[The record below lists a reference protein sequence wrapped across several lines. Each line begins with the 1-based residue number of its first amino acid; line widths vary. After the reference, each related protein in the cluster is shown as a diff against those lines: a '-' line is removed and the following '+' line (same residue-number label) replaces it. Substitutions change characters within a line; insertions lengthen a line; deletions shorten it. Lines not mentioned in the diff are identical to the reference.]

1 MKKRT
6 PRKIAKRRRQRRVAS
21 PRIPL
26 NRRDKLAG
34 EWFAKLVALQA
45 RLRGANG
52 CPWDHEQTHQSLRK
66 FLIEESYEVLDAM
79 ESDDPR
85 KFASEL
91 GDLLLQVVFHSI
103 LAEEAGAFT
112 ISDVIESIHTKMVRR
127 HPHVFGDAKAK
138 DSAAVLRNWEQI
150 KAEERAEAQ
159 EEGRAVAGG
168 KGSEMEDALPGAA
181 SRTES
186 ILAGVPRSLPA
197 VLEAYQLTRRAA
209 HIGFDWDN
217 LSGIFDKLDEEKREI
232 FASLQSAVP
241 QSVAA
246 EKQAMPASAHASVGA
261 RQIEDPPRRPAPA
274 SARAVGSVA
283 TRGTI
288 PLSPNLEEEVG
299 DLLFAAVNV
308 ARFLGADPEIALK
321 KANRKFLTRFQ
332 WMESAA
338 VKEGRRLADV
348 PRERMEE
355 LWDLSKSQQ
364 HPRKAANAK

>member
-1 MKKRT
+1 M
-6 PRKIAKRRRQRRVAS
+6 S

-26 NRRDKLAG
+26 TRRDKRAG
-34 EWFAKLVALQA
+34 DWFAELVALQA

-66 FLIEESYEVLDAM
+66 FLIEETYEVLDAM
-79 ESDDPR
+79 ESSEPR

-103 LAEEAGAFT
+103 LAEETGAFT

-127 HPHVFGDAKAK
+127 HPHVFGNAKAK
-138 DSAAVLRNWEQI
+138 DSTAVLKNWEQI
-150 KAEERAEAQ
+150 KAEERAEAS
-159 EEGRAVAGG
+159 GN
-168 KGSEMEDALPGAA
+168 GSKREASAGAA
-181 SRTES
+181 NHIES

-197 VLEAYQLTRRAA
+197 VLEAYQLTRRAS

-217 LSGIFDKLDEEKREI
+217 LSSIFDKLEEEKREI
-232 FASLQSAVP
+232 VASLLSAAPQQPSVAQKRALASPEESAVP
-241 QSVAA
+241 R
-246 EKQAMPASAHASVGA
+246 HAV
-261 RQIEDPPRRPAPA
+261 PP
-274 SARAVGSVA
+274 SSH
-283 TRGTI
+283 
-288 PLSPNLEEEVG
+288 LEEEVG

-338 VKEGRRLADV
+338 ASEGCRLVDV

-364 HPRKAANAK
+364 PRRVATAK